1 MPQELQAEGDDMFTG
16 FASRLDPAN
25 LKPSMLQASNNMR
38 LERGIAQPRR
48 GTKRLTPIGMINLSM
63 VGSGLFVDAQGRD
76 NIVMV
81 FSDRMYLYR
90 PEQGGQAS
98 YTSPAYLFPAGR
110 TITQGGIC
118 DVVQALDKLYIF
130 RGMERDTRYGTGS
143 TSTTSALSFTHA
155 AVSAGNT
162 VTVTATWIN
171 GFSTQYAVNDEI
183 TIFNL
188 TAPNTYLLNSFI
200 VKTVNAGVSFT
211 FDYTNTTGA
220 SIPAATVG
228 TIYGCVVKCKPP
240 LVWNGTSI
248 AIVPQTSIPNNVQ
261 TQTGFTTLF
270 GSVPCSDFGMYF
282 QNRIICNVHPQ
293 RISASD
299 ILSANFDFVTNTFVV
314 NQGGNDSIVGV
325 LPWVQNQFLVF
336 MEKSIF
342 VAFIDT
348 KIDPSI
354 PDKSEVT
361 VVTTEIGCL
370 SRRSIVSA
378 GQFVYFL
385 SSNGVQMITPQLD
398 LKLIGNTLPLSEPI
412 ADFFLNLNY
421 SAAGNSAS
429 AYYNNRFYMAVPWN
443 IPGQCTI
450 AITYDSTVGGQNIYQ
465 VVGVGLTGFSLQE
478 TETYTIRISSDGI
491 YIPST
496 YANIFG
502 QTTVV
507 ALSANSFGYFVVLQ
521 GAILPDIQVGG
532 VNVYR
537 IFDRNNR
544 TLVYNTLNQAWESI
558 DSYPEGL
565 YSDNLIQC
573 SYINQRRLMIMTNFT
588 GTAVP
593 IDYGGVFLSENQDAG
608 DELRAETGGVPS
620 LPFDLVPPSTS
631 VVSGTIISGVIP
643 YERINASVRTREYT
657 MGSMFEKRYS
667 RGEYQFNNVGN
678 DSVSISTSTHDPDV
692 TETVLD
698 YTFSGQSDGT
708 LRPRIAARG
717 ASIDTTISFVNGRPA
732 LKSVAVHA
740 IVSNR
745 PMISQE

>member
-81 FSDRMYLYR
+81 FSDRMFLYR
-90 PEQGGQAS
+90 PEQGGAAAF
-98 YTSPAYLFPAGR
+98 TSTGYLFPVNR
-110 TITQGGIC
+110 TITQGGVC

-143 TSTTSALSFTHA
+143 SSTNSALSFTHA
-155 AVSAGNT
+155 AVNAGAT
-162 VTVTATWIN
+162 VTVTATWRN
-171 GFSTQYAVNDEI
+171 GFATQYTVNDEI

-188 TAPNTYLLNSFI
+188 TAPSTYLLNSFI
-200 VKTVNAGVSFT
+200 VKAVNGTTSFT
-211 FDYTNTTGA
+211 FDYTNTTGT
-220 SIPAATVG
+220 SIAAATG
-228 TIYGCVVKCKPP
+228 TIYGCVVKAKPP
-240 LVWNGTSI
+240 LVWDGSSV

-261 TQTGFTTLF
+261 TQAGFTTLF
-270 GSVPCSDFGMYF
+270 GSVPPADFGMYF
-282 QNRIICNVHPQ
+282 QNRIVCNVHPQ
-293 RISASD
+293 RVSASD

-348 KIDPSI
+348 KVDPSI

-385 SSNGVQMITPQLD
+385 SANGIQVITPQLD
-398 LKLIGNTLPLSEPI
+398 LKLIGNTMPLSEPI
-412 ADFFLNLNY
+412 SDFFFNLNY
-421 SAAGNSAS
+421 SAAGNAVS
-429 AYYNNRFYMAVPWN
+429 AYHGNRFYIAVPWN

-450 AITYDSTVGGQNIYQ
+450 AITYDSTQGGQNIYQ
-465 VVGVGLTGFSLQE
+465 VVGVGLTGFTLQE
-478 TETYTIRISSDGI
+478 AESYIINISSDGI
-491 YIPST
+491 YIPAA
-496 YANIFG
+496 YGNVFG
-502 QTTVV
+502 QATVV
-507 ALSANSFGYFVVLQ
+507 GLSANSFGFFVGLQ
-521 GAILPDIQVGG
+521 GGILPDIQVGG

-544 TLVYNTLNQAWESI
+544 TLVFNTLNQAWESI

-573 SYINQRRLMIMTNFT
+573 AYINQRRLMIMTNFT

-593 IDYGGVFLSENQDAG
+593 IDYGGVFLSENQDNG
-608 DELRAETGGVPS
+608 DELRSESGGFPT
-620 LPFDLVPPSTS
+620 LPFDLLPPSS
-631 VVSGTIISGVIP
+631 GVVGNTIISGAVP
-643 YERINASVRTREYT
+643 FERINASIRTREYA
-657 MGSMFEKRYS
+657 MANMFEKRYS
-667 RGEYQFNNVGN
+667 RGEYQFSNVGN

-698 YTFSGQSDGT
+698 YTFTGQSDGT

-717 ASIDTTISFVNGRPA
+717 VSLDTTVTFVNGRPS

>member
-1 MPQELQAEGDDMFTG
+1 MAQELQAEGDDMFTG

-38 LERGIAQPRR
+38 LGRGIAQPRR
-48 GTKRLTPIGMINLSM
+48 GTKRLTPIGMVNLSM
-63 VGSGLFVDAQGRD
+63 VGSGLFVDSLGRD

-90 PEQGGQAS
+90 PEQGGAAS

-110 TITQGGIC
+110 TIAQGAIC

-143 TSTTSALSFTHA
+143 SSTTSALSFTHA
-155 AVSAGNT
+155 AVNPGAT
-162 VTVTATWIN
+162 VTVTATWRN
-171 GFSTQYAVNDEI
+171 AFSTQYAVNDEV

-188 TAPNTYLLNSFI
+188 TAPSTYLLNSFL
-200 VKTVNAGVSFT
+200 VKAVNGTTSFT
-211 FDYTNTTGA
+211 FDYTNTTGTA
-220 SIPAATVG
+220 IVAATG
-228 TIYGCVVKCKPP
+228 TIYGCVVRAKPP
-240 LVWNGTSI
+240 LVWDGSTV
-248 AIVPQTSIPNNVQ
+248 AIVPQTSIPNNTQ

-270 GSVPCSDFGMYF
+270 GSMPPADFGMYF
-282 QNRIICNVHPQ
+282 QNRVVCNVHPQ
-293 RISASD
+293 RVSVSD

-348 KIDPSI
+348 KVDPSI

-385 SSNGVQMITPQLD
+385 SANGVQLITPQLD

-412 ADFFLNLNY
+412 SDFFLNLNY
-421 SAAGNSAS
+421 SAANKSTS
-429 AYYNNRFYMAVPWN
+429 VYHDNRFYIAVPWN
-443 IPGQCTI
+443 IPAKCTL

-465 VVGVGLTGFSLQE
+465 VVAVGITGLQLQE
-478 TETYTIRISSDGI
+478 GETYTFNISSDGI
-491 YIPST
+491 YIPAAYS
-496 YANIFG
+496 NVFG
-502 QTTVV
+502 QATVV
-507 ALSANSFGYFVVLQ
+507 GLSLDSFGYFVAI
-521 GAILPDIQVGG
+521 GGSILPDTQVGG
-532 VNVYR
+532 VNIFRV
-537 IFDRNNR
+537 FDRNNR
-544 TLVYNTLNQAWESI
+544 TLIFNTLNQAWESI

-593 IDYGGVFLSENQDAG
+593 VDYGGVFLSENQDVG
-608 DELRAETGGVPS
+608 DELRSESGGLPT
-620 LPFDLVPPSTS
+620 LPFDLIPPTS
-631 VVSGTIISGVIP
+631 GVVSNTIISGVVP
-643 YERINASVRTREYT
+643 FERINASIRTREYT
-657 MGSMFEKRYS
+657 MGNVFEKRYS

-698 YTFSGQSDGT
+698 YTFTGQSDGT

-717 ASIDTTISFVNGRPA
+717 SSIDTTVNFVNGRPS

-740 IVSNR
+740 IVANR